1 MKKSILFLI
10 FLTSI
15 LVGCATPQVTV
26 TSEVTVTLTS
36 TPPSPTDTPIPTP
49 TATSITANLSATD
62 KQIFDAAPEIEEI
75 ENAEG
80 LSEKVWNDVYGT
92 ALYTD
97 ESGEIAGYW
106 EPNRFNKDKGVFRK
120 AKMVEGVLMVGE
132 EGKEKAVWPVKAKM
146 ELPGNKFDGVT
157 IYTSPENWENNQPIG
172 REDMAEMGAYLR
184 ALIADKQIR
193 GFADGAVQ
201 LGPKKDKDGKTYYD
215 YEVGEGFITEEAV
228 ANSMIDVTTAPSWKE
243 KDQRPFTPAV
253 FHAQEYEGL
262 VYIPQMFLQVDNT
275 ISNIWYE
282 SPEWKDQAVGDALP
296 DVVMEYSPLMGG
308 NTMLLPAEYRNIEA
322 CMYYGF
328 WDLEYAKDECKLI
341 MANQAERAALIQQMT
356 KSGMVPLEF
365 SDGTRVFTV
374 WFHRIPG
381 IQ

>member
-1 MKKSILFLI
+1 MKKSILFLTI
-10 FLTSI
+10 LTSI

-62 KQIFDAAPEIEEI
+62 KQIFDAAPEIEEV

-92 ALYTD
+92 ALYMD

-106 EPNRFNKDKGVFRK
+106 EPNRFNKDRGVFRK
-120 AKMVEGVLMVGE
+120 AKMVERVLMVGE

-157 IYTSPENWENNQPIG
+157 IYTSPENWENNPVISRG
-172 REDMAEMGAYLR
+172 DMVEMGAYLR

-201 LGPKKDKDGKTYYD
+201 LGPKKDKDGKIYYD
-215 YEVGEGFITEEAV
+215 YQEDEYQIAEQDEKA
-228 ANSMIDVTTAPSWKE
+228 MIDVTTAPSWKE

-253 FHAQEYEGL
+253 FPAAEHEGL
-262 VYIPQMFLQVDNT
+262 VYIPQVFLQADLT
-275 ISNIWYE
+275 INNIWYE
-282 SPEWKDQAVGDALP
+282 SSEGSDKSEGATRPEAA
-296 DVVMEYSPLMGG
+296 MEYALLAGG
-308 NTMLLPAEYRNIEA
+308 HTMLLPAEYRNIEA
-322 CMYYGF
+322 CKFYGF
-328 WDLEYAKDECKLI
+328 NNEEFAEAECQVI
-341 MANQAERAALIQQMT
+341 MANQGERAKLIQQMV
-356 KSGMVPLEF
+356 KDGYVPLVF
-365 SDGTRVFTV
+365 SDGTYVFTIR
-374 WFHRIPG
+374 FHRIPG
-381 IQ
+381 IR

>member
-26 TSEVTVTLTS
+26 TSEVTITLTS

-92 ALYTD
+92 ALYMD
-97 ESGEIAGYW
+97 ESGGIAGYW

-120 AKMVEGVLMVGE
+120 AKMVERVLMVGE

-157 IYTSPENWENNQPIG
+157 IFTSPENWENNQPIG
-172 REDMAEMGAYLR
+172 REDMADMSAYLI
-184 ALIADKQIR
+184 ALINDKQIR

-215 YEVGEGFITEEAV
+215 YKVGEGFITEEAV
-228 ANSMIDVTTAPSWKE
+228 SNSMIDVTTAPSWKE
-243 KDQRPFTPAV
+243 KDKRPFTPAV
-253 FHAQEYEGL
+253 FPAEEYEGL
-262 VYIPQMFLQVDNT
+262 LYMPQMFLQADQT

-282 SPEWKDQAVGDALP
+282 SSEGSDKSEGATRPEKA
-296 DVVMEYSPLMGG
+296 MEYALLAGG
-308 NTMLLPAEYRNIEA
+308 HTMLVPAEYRNIEA

-328 WDLEYAKDECKLI
+328 ASLDFAEPECQVI
-341 MANQAERAALIQQMT
+341 MANQEDRAGLIQQMV
-356 KSGMVPLEF
+356 KDGFVPREF
-365 SDGTRVFTV
+365 SDGTYVFTIR
-374 WFHRIPG
+374 FHRIPG
-381 IQ
+381 IR